1 MKTVIVA
8 ALLALMT
15 LMVSAER
22 AEACPCGKCFD
33 RWGSLKCCQCLQKC
47 RTECAD
53 ETGAQR
59 QDCMHQCRMMK
70 RAR

>member
-8 ALLALMT
+8 AMLALMT
-15 LMVSAER
+15 LMVSTER
-22 AEACPCGKCFD
+22 AQACPCGTCFK
-33 RWGSLKCCQCLQKC
+33 WGSTVCCECLQKC

-59 QDCMHQCRMMK
+59 HDCMHQCRMMK